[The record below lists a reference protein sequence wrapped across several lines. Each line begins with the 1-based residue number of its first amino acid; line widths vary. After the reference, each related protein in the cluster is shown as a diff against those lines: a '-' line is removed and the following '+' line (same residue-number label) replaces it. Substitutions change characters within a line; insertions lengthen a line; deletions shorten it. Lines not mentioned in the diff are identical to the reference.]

1 MSPPGRPKGEYRSV
15 QREGL
20 SIRPPGRPKGEY
32 RSAARKGNPLGP
44 AATLQARL
52 TALAPSVLEIHDDS
66 AEHAGHAGAAA
77 GGGHFSVTIVSE
89 HFQGLSRL
97 ARHRAVLDR
106 VGDLIPHPVHALAIR
121 AYAPDEFPT

>member
-1 MSPPGRPKGEYRSV
+1 MSPSGPR
-15 QREGL
+15 QGL
-20 SIRPPGRPKGEY
+20 SPGARSTPPIGV
-32 RSAARKGNPLGP
+32 
-44 AATLQARL
+44 AATLEARL
-52 TALAPSVLEIHDDS
+52 GELLPSVLEIHDDS

-89 HFQGLSRL
+89 AFEGLSRL

-121 AYAPDEFPT
+121 AYTPDEFPS